1 MKEPGDIELL
11 TSKGFQFIRRSDVK
25 KNADIID
32 HYKVLIGR
40 LVPSNGELDVD
51 PKDGYRVITDTRII
65 GPGQI
70 NTETYLDIGVFK
82 TEAEALHF
90 DKFLKSKLPRFLL
103 RQAISSLN
111 VTRECFRFVPYVDFT
126 EEWDDQRLYKMYGL
140 TEEEIQLVE
149 ATIRPFESEAN

>member
-1 MKEPGDIELL
+1 MKEPEDIELL

-40 LVPSNGELDVD
+40 LIPSNGELDVD

-82 TEAEALHF
+82 TEAEPSILINSLNPNYRASCCDRL
-90 DKFLKSKLPRFLL
+90 FLL
-103 RQAISSLN
+103 
-111 VTRECFRFVPYVDFT
+111 
-126 EEWDDQRLYKMYGL
+126 
-140 TEEEIQLVE
+140 
-149 ATIRPFESEAN
+149 

>member
-1 MKEPGDIELL
+1 MSKRMPILSITTKFLL
-11 TSKGFQFIRRSDVK
+11 
-25 KNADIID
+25 A
-32 HYKVLIGR
+32 VLFRVMASLMSI
-40 LVPSNGELDVD
+40 

-90 DKFLKSKLPRFLL
+90 DKFLKSKLPRVLL